1 EPISCDQVE
10 NIILAS
16 TIVGSAVPSQ
26 EEKEYWLTQQR
37 LLGHADRCI
46 RFLQRL
52 DTPDETGY
60 SGSNHAF
67 HNLGLLPAD
76 QGKLAEAEK
85 MYERALEAYEKAL
98 GPEHKSTLDTVNNL
112 GLLYADQGKLA
123 ERTSTLSKIRAF
135 FTKLRA
141 RWRRRMSKGKRRS

>member
-1 EPISCDQVE
+1 MIHDWCRDSISCDQVE

-37 LLGHADRCI
+37 LLAHADRCI

-52 DTPDETGY
+52 DTPDETGN

-67 HNLGLLPAD
+67 HNLGLLYAD
-76 QGKLAEAEK
+76 QGKLAEAKK
-85 MYERALEAYEKAL
+85 MYERALEGYEKAL
-98 GPEHKSTLDTVNNL
+98 GPEHTSTLDTVNNL
-112 GLLYADQGKLA
+112 GLLYADQGELA

-135 FTKLRA
+135 FTKLNIQIV
-141 RWRRRMSKGKRRS
+141 